1 MGRLTGKRAVVT
13 GATGGIGAATCR
25 LFCQEGA
32 VVTGADIDADGG
44 HALEAEL
51 RADGHDFRFVRT
63 DVTDEGQVQRLAE
76 QAAEPGPVDVVFAN
90 AGAILG
96 KPLLQCTV
104 EDWDRMHD
112 INGKSVFLTIRA
124 FAPLMTDPG
133 GSIVV
138 TSSGGAV
145 TALPNMAV
153 YAASKAGAMA
163 LARTAAVDLAPGIRV
178 NALLPGVIDTP
189 MPRSFVSPLPAEQQ
203 AAVMSGFED
212 LHVLKRL
219 GQPEEVAAA
228 ALFLASDESSFFTAN
243 AMMVDGG
250 ASAV

>member
-1 MGRLTGKRAVVT
+1 MGRLTDKRTVIT

-25 LFCQEGA
+25 LFCREGA
-32 VVTGADIDADGG
+32 SVVGADIDADAGG
-44 HALEAEL
+44 ALEAEL
-51 RADGHDFRFVRT
+51 RADGHDFRFVHT
-63 DVTDEGQVQRLAE
+63 DVTDPGQVDRLATL
-76 QAAEPGPVDVVFAN
+76 AAEPKPVDVVFAN

-96 KPLLQCTV
+96 KPLLECSV
-104 EDWDRMHD
+104 EDWDRMQD
-112 INGKSVFLTIRA
+112 LNGKSVFLTIRA
-124 FAPLMTDPG
+124 FAPLMTNPG

-153 YAASKAGAMA
+153 YAASKAGALA

-178 NALLPGVIDTP
+178 NTLLPGVIDTP
-189 MPRSFVSPLPAEQQ
+189 MPRSFVSPLPQEQQ
-203 AAVMSGFED
+203 DAVMSGFEAM
-212 LHVLKRL
+212 HVLERL
-219 GQPEEVAAA
+219 GRPEEVAAA
-228 ALFLASDESSFFTAN
+228 ALFLASDESSFFTAS

>member
-1 MGRLTGKRAVVT
+1 MGDRLTGRRAVVT

-25 LFCQEGA
+25 LFLAEGA
-32 VVTGADIDADGG
+32 SVIGADIDADGG
-44 HALEAEL
+44 RELEAEL
-51 RADGHDFRFVRT
+51 AGQDFRFVRT
-63 DVTDEGQVQRLAE
+63 DVTDEEQVERLAKL
-76 QAAEPGPVDVVFAN
+76 AAEAGTVDVVFAN

-96 KPLLQCTV
+96 RPLLQSTV

-112 INGKSVFLTIRA
+112 LNGKSVFLTLRA
-124 FAPLMTDPG
+124 FAPVMTDPG

-145 TALPNMAV
+145 TALPNMSV
-153 YAASKAGAMA
+153 YAASKASALA

-178 NALLPGVIDTP
+178 NTLLPGVIDTP
-189 MPRSFVSPLPAEQQ
+189 MPRNFVSPLPAEQQ
-203 AAVMSGFED
+203 QAAIAGLEAM
-212 LHVLKRL
+212 HVLKRM
-219 GQPEEVAAA
+219 GRPEEVAAA

-243 AMMVDGG
+243 SMLVDGG